1 MLKHIFVLFVFLQF
15 TAVFNVEAQGV
26 WAGKDGNIR
35 NIDTRGLVTEKGALY
50 LATRNEIYIATDPNE
65 KWEPVFALPAGDN
78 EINCIAGKSR
88 LVYFGTR
95 RGLYRTDDRGK
106 TWKNVFRTIVP
117 DKNNVLAISVSKD
130 DPALVVIGT
139 EKGVFLS
146 TDSGSSWIDISGTL
160 KNRRVKCVSLGKGVI
175 YAGGDGGLYISSG
188 LSGNWE
194 RSFVRSTPERA
205 EVSETFYEEGYESEE
220 DDDGVSCIALTD
232 TKVYAGAG
240 KDVFSTLDGGKT
252 WAKVS
257 GGGLSGT
264 INHIALASK
273 SDSLYCATTR
283 GVFEYEKDK
292 DAWRELYKGFDKV
305 VNIIS
310 LTVAG
315 DDEKSLWAS
324 TDQGLYRLE
333 SGRYITDNYIDVEK
347 SLKNLNIIFDSE
359 PPFAE
364 LRKAAINYSDVNP
377 EKIKN
382 WQRESRLKALVPKV
396 SMGWD
401 TNTSN
406 TYEIYTSATRD
417 YVTTG
422 PNDIAS
428 GVDVSVSWDLGG
440 LIWSDDQTNIDVRSR
455 LTTQLRND
463 ILDDLRRAYYE
474 RKRLQ
479 FDIMANPPKDMKS
492 RFEKEARIQELTQN
506 IDDLTGNYFSKNIKK

>member
-1 MLKHIFVLFVFLQF
+1 MLKCIVVLFVFLQF
-15 TAVFNVEAQGV
+15 AAVANAEAQGV

-35 NIDTRGLVTEKGALY
+35 NIDTRGLVTEKGTLY
-50 LATRNEIYIATDPNE
+50 LATRNEIYVAADPSD
-65 KWEPVFALPAGDN
+65 KWEPVFSLPSGDN
-78 EINCIAGKSR
+78 EISCIAGRSR
-88 LVYFGTR
+88 LIYAGTR

-106 TWKNVFRTIVP
+106 AWKNVFRTIMP
-117 DKNNVLAISVSKD
+117 DKNNVLAISVSID
-130 DPALVVIGT
+130 DPALVAIGT

-175 YAGGDGGLYISSG
+175 CAGGDGGLFVSIG
-188 LSGNWE
+188 LTGNW
-194 RSFVRSTPERA
+194 VRSVVTSTA
-205 EVSETFYEEGYESEE
+205 EKIDMSEIADGSGYEPEE
-220 DDDGVSCIALTD
+220 YGDGVSCIAITD
-232 TKVYAGAG
+232 AKIYAGVG
-240 KDVFSTLDGGKT
+240 KDLFRSADGGNT
-252 WAKVS
+252 WAKVPGS
-257 GGGLSGT
+257 GMSGT
-264 INHIALASK
+264 INHIASPSK
-273 SDSLYCATTR
+273 SDSLYCATTK

-292 DAWRELYKGFDKV
+292 EVWRELYKGFDKV
-305 VNIIS
+305 VNITS
-310 LTVAG
+310 LTISG

-324 TDQGLYRLE
+324 TDQGLYKLE
-333 SGRYITDNYIDVEK
+333 SGRYITDNYVDVEK
-347 SLKNLNIIFDSE
+347 SLKNLNIMFDNE

-364 LRKAAINYSDVNP
+364 LRKAAIDYADVNP
-377 EKIKN
+377 DKIKN

-406 TYEIYTSATRD
+406 NYEIYTSATKD
-417 YVTTG
+417 YIAVG
-422 PNDIAS
+422 PDDIAS
-428 GVDVSVSWDLGG
+428 GMDVSVSWDLGG

-463 ILDDLRRAYYE
+463 VLDDLRRAYYE

-506 IDDLTGNYFSKNIKK
+506 IDDLTGNYFSKNMKK